1 MALELRKRVFELLT
15 SKPDTRFKAR
25 DIANWIHET
34 YPQEAEAK
42 LASSTFLKTKNE
54 LINQLVAEI
63 GANRPGWQEKYSELR
78 TTEERPRLYY
88 WTNKTEQDEVVEA
101 EAGEEKKLA
110 GQSRQPPREHEL
122 YPSLIEFLFSERKIH
137 GFRID
142 ERKSSNASGS
152 GSNRWLYPD
161 VVGIENLAAGL
172 NPEVMAAIK
181 ESSERKVRL
190 WSLEVK
196 ILINRSNV
204 RETYYQ
210 AVSNS
215 SWANLGYLVAAQ
227 IDGAD
232 TLHELQI
239 LYGMH
244 GIGLIKLDRE
254 NPAES
259 EILIPA
265 RERTEVEWA
274 MCSRLANENPDFRA
288 FVKRVRQ
295 FFQTGDL

>member
-101 EAGEEKKLA
+101 EAQEEKKLA

-215 SWANLGYLVAAQ
+215 SWANLGYLAA
-227 IDGAD
+227 
-232 TLHELQI
+232 
-239 LYGMH
+239 
-244 GIGLIKLDRE
+244 
-254 NPAES
+254 
-259 EILIPA
+259 
-265 RERTEVEWA
+265 
-274 MCSRLANENPDFRA
+274 
-288 FVKRVRQ
+288 
-295 FFQTGDL
+295 